1 MKLQGIRVLDLSSFL
16 PGPYLTL
23 ALADH
28 GAEVIKVEAP
38 GGDHGRSIGSLD
50 GDSSVFFRN
59 VNRGKKSIVLDLK
72 QDSDREILLRL
83 CETADVFVESFR
95 PGVVARLGVDY
106 DRVKARNPRIVYCS
120 ISAFGQEGP
129 YLQRPA
135 HDLAVEAISGVLDV
149 LKQEGREPD
158 SKIQILEVAV

>member
-1 MKLQGIRVLDLSSFL
+1 MKLQGVRVIDVSSFL

-38 GGDHGRSIGSLD
+38 GGDRGRSIGPPE
-50 GDSSVFFRN
+50 GDSTVFFRN

-72 QDSDREILLRL
+72 QDSDRETLLEL
-83 CETADVFVESFR
+83 CKTADVFVESFR

-106 DRVKARNPRIVYCS
+106 ARVKACNPRIVYC
-120 ISAFGQEGP
+120 
-129 YLQRPA
+129 
-135 HDLAVEAISGVLDV
+135 
-149 LKQEGREPD
+149 
-158 SKIQILEVAV
+158 